1 MISTVT
7 IRRESTAMVA
17 IEHPDEWDDAQ
28 VQSAVTNR
36 AIDVAARADMWVGQ
50 SRTTVDGVEPGIDY
64 RDDLEG
70 DYKPEPVALTD
81 EDL

>member
-7 IRRESTAMVA
+7 IRRESAAQGA

-28 VQSAVTNR
+28 INAAVTNR

-50 SRTTVDGVEPGIDY
+50 NRTTVDGIEPGTDY
-64 RDDLEG
+64 RDEWEG